1 MFKKTLISA
10 AAAALFGIGA
20 VASAATVITH
30 DPVVDQ
36 DGVKEKKVILHE
48 NGDRTV
54 VKKKTSV
61 NAYGQTTVKKKIV
74 RHTAGTPR
82 NVTVVHRVR
91 PAAVVV
97 HRTQPSAVVVHR
109 VERPETTT
117 VIRETTN

>member
-1 MFKKTLISA
+1 MFKKTLIST
-10 AAAALFGIGA
+10 AAAALFGFGA
-20 VASAATVITH
+20 IASAATVITH

-61 NAYGQTTVKKKIV
+61 NAYGQTTVHKKVV
-74 RHTAGTPR
+74 RHTAGAPS
-82 NVTVVHRVR
+82 NVTVVHRA
-91 PAAVVV
+91 PD
-97 HRTQPSAVVVHR
+97 VVVHR
-109 VERPETTT
+109 VERPATTT

>member
-1 MFKKTLISA
+1 MFKKTLIST

-20 VASAATVITH
+20 IASAATVITN
-30 DPVVDQ
+30 DPVVDR

-61 NAYGQTTVKKKIV
+61 NGYGQTTVHRKVV
-74 RHTAGTPR
+74 RHTAGTHS
-82 NVTVVHRVR
+82 NVMVVHRA
-91 PAAVVV
+91 P
-97 HRTQPSAVVVHR
+97 AVVVHR
-109 VERPETTT
+109 VERPATTT

>member
-1 MFKKTLISA
+1 MFKKTLIGA

-20 VASAATVITH
+20 IASAATVITS
-30 DPVVDQ
+30 DPVMDQ

-61 NAYGQTTVKKKIV
+61 NAYGQTTVKKKVV
-74 RHTAGTPR
+74 RHVASAPK
-82 NVTVVHRVR
+82 NVTVVHRTR
-91 PAAVVV
+91 PA
-97 HRTQPSAVVVHR
+97 AVVVHR
-109 VERPETTT
+109 VERPATTT